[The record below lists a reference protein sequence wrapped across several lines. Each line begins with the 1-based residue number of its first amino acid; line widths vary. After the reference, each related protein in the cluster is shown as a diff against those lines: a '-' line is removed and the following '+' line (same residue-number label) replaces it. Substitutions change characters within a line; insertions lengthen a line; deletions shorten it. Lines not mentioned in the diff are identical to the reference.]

1 MREGF
6 ASGTSLGEGE
16 APACGAGSE
25 RRGLPD
31 AEKVPSRCALEPGPP
46 QLCPLPPRPRHDV
59 SLSETGSGQGARE
72 RARKAR
78 ITAGWTLQSLEQ
90 EGFAL
95 WLVCGVWKSVVS
107 LHEPCC
113 VRLSSLGIC
122 PAHNGCSVD
131 V

>member
-46 QLCPLPPRPRHDV
+46 QLCPLPPQAP
-59 SLSETGSGQGARE
+59 
-72 RARKAR
+72 
-78 ITAGWTLQSLEQ
+78 
-90 EGFAL
+90 
-95 WLVCGVWKSVVS
+95 
-107 LHEPCC
+107 P
-113 VRLSSLGIC
+113 
-122 PAHNGCSVD
+122 
-131 V
+131 